1 MSSLVSAPTQLRLM
15 KGAAAIPQVIWWPL
29 GQLASLVLAARPPK
43 PLRQWALN
51 AGVVTG
57 RSPSYWQRRAAQFS
71 WIRNSVGSL
80 QLGRWSKRRILNTVH
95 WVDDGRARIE
105 RLQAERGVVLAL
117 PHMGSW
123 DLLAAYGS
131 SIGLPLSS
139 VAERLPA
146 GQFEYFR
153 DLRAAL
159 GMKIHPY
166 GEPNVVAALCD
177 DLRRG
182 RLVCLVADRDFGRR
196 GLPVRWPTPDGGR
209 DLTMPA
215 GPVII
220 AQQTG
225 AARMGA
231 ATTFEGSC
239 LRVVVGEP
247 IPLRAGAEG
256 AEQMGQ
262 ELAEFFTTQVSAK
275 PTDWHMMQKF
285 FPGVVA

>member
-1 MSSLVSAPTQLRLM
+1 MSSLDSAPTQMRLL
-15 KGAAAIPQVIWWPL
+15 KAAAHIPRVIWWPL
-29 GQLASLVLAARPPK
+29 GQLVSLVLAARPPK

-51 AGVVTG
+51 VGVATG
-57 RSPSYWQRRAAQFS
+57 RSPDFWLRRAAQFS

-80 QLGRWSKRRILNTVH
+80 QLGRWSKRRILDTVS
-95 WVDDGRARIE
+95 VASDDRARVQ
-105 RLQAERGVVLAL
+105 RLHAERGVVLAL

-123 DLLAAYGS
+123 DLLGAYGCL
-131 SIGLPLSS
+131 IGLPVTS

-159 GMKIHPY
+159 GFEIYPY
-166 GEPNVVAALCD
+166 GQPNLVAALCD
-177 DLRRG
+177 DVRRG
-182 RLVCLVADRDFGRR
+182 RLVCLIADRDFGRR

-209 DLTMPA
+209 DVTLPA
-215 GPVII
+215 GPVIV

-225 AARMGA
+225 AALMGA
-231 ATTFEGSC
+231 AAIFEGNR
-239 LRVVVGEP
+239 LHVVIGEQ
-247 IPLRAGAEG
+247 ITVRAGTEG
-256 AEQMGQ
+256 AEQMAQ
-262 ELAEFFTTQVSAK
+262 ELVEFFAAQVNAK